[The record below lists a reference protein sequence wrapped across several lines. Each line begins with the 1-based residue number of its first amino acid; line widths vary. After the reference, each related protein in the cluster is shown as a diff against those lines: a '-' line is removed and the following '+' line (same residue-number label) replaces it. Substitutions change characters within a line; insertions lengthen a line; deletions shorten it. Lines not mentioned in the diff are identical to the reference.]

1 MGTRHLLTASPPR
14 AHVTTAH
21 RPPDDSE
28 RRPLSPWRD
37 LRTAARHR
45 HRVGPCGS
53 CGRSLSPTAGR
64 SHPSVPHTIPGF
76 TEDNRVANQ
85 ALVDLV
91 RRVARRHNATPAQ
104 VALARPPGRRRRHP
118 ASRRRLRRGRRGGVY
133 LLAVRHPGRPGALE
147 EMARL
152 VRAGGLLLADH
163 VQAASWPVRA
173 VQRLIELVTT
183 DRSASGLRGLPPR
196 WRRCADA
203 RPGGCHARLPWN
215 PRVHDRHAGASCY
228 WHGRRG
234 CSRRLGLPPQSCC
247 LRHAQPL
254 AEPAADTAA
263 PVSAVHRPGRRW
275 IKQRSRPGWG

>member
-14 AHVTTAH
+14 THVTTAH

-133 LLAVRHPGRPGALE
+133 LLAVRHPGRPGGPGGDGWAGARRRSVAGRPRPGSVLAGACGAAAHRAGHHRSVSQRIERSPAALE
-147 EMARL
+147 AMC
-152 VRAGGLLLADH
+152 
-163 VQAASWPVRA
+163 
-173 VQRLIELVTT
+173 
-183 DRSASGLRGLPPR
+183 
-196 WRRCADA
+196 RR
-203 RPGGCHARLPWN
+203 P
-215 PRVHDRHAGASCY
+215 
-228 WHGRRG
+228 
-234 CSRRLGLPPQSCC
+234 SRRLPCPP
-247 LRHAQPL
+247 PL
-254 AEPAADTAA
+254 EP
-263 PVSAVHRPGRRW
+263 
-275 IKQRSRPGWG
+275 SRT